1 MGLGSVKE
9 TGRLSFKEGTMVQG
23 LVIVE
28 ERRKSEE
35 HVDAGAEGRP
45 VLLFDGSCDLCHWA
59 VRFTAKRDWKG
70 VVCFASLQSSAGQAL
85 LAKGGLPTQ
94 ESDSLVLVEGERV
107 YRKSGAVLRLL
118 RLLKAPWPLA
128 YGFILMPRLI
138 RDAVYDIVAGNR
150 YRIWGRHDVCV
161 QPSPELRE
169 RLLD

>member
-1 MGLGSVKE
+1 MGSGSVKE
-9 TGRLSFKEGTMVQG
+9 AGRLCFKEGTMVQG
-23 LVIVE
+23 PVIVE

-35 HVDAGAEGRP
+35 DIDAGAERHP
-45 VLLFDGSCDLCHWA
+45 VLLFDGSCHLCHWA
-59 VRFTAKRDWKG
+59 VRFTATRDWKG
-70 VVCFASLQSSAGQAL
+70 AVHFASLQSGAGQAL
-85 LAKGGLPTQ
+85 LAKRGLPTQ

-150 YRIWGRHDVCV
+150 YRIWGRRDACQ